1 MEKPFSFFL
10 VTDTHYFD
18 SSFKRTGEAYEKRS
32 VTDQKCVAETPAII
46 DAGFE
51 QIAQDK
57 ETDVILIP
65 GDLVYRGEYQSH
77 IGFRERLY
85 KLKEQGKKIYLT
97 HNKNVWLRY
106 DAARGVIVANK
117 PIVTA
122 GDVTAFDT
130 QAE

>member
-85 KLKEQGKKIYLT
+85 KLKEQGKKFILLPLGTIIARTEIPLSLT
-97 HNKNVWLRY
+97 
-106 DAARGVIVANK
+106 A
-117 PIVTA
+117 TS
-122 GDVTAFDT
+122 
-130 QAE
+130 